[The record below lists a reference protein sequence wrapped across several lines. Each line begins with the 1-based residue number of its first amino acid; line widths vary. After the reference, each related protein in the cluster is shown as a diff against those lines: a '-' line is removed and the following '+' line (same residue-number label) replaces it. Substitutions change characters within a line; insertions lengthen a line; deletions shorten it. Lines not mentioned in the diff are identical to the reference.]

1 MIVWNLSIIL
11 NVIES
16 SVSLK
21 RQPLLNY
28 LFCMSSILLEI
39 KNNIA
44 SITFNRPEKF
54 NAFNREMALAFQ
66 KVLDDCENN
75 SSIRCVYLSGA
86 GKAFCAGQDLSE
98 ITDPDGPGMEKI
110 LKEHYN
116 PIVIKIRNLS
126 KPVIAAV
133 NGVAAGAGANIA
145 LCCDVVIATQSA
157 FFIQAFSKIGLIPD
171 NAGTYFL
178 PRLIG
183 MQKASAFMMLGD
195 KISAQ
200 EAERTGMIYK
210 FFADKNFKKEAE
222 KIAFTLAEMPTKGLA
237 YTKQALN
244 KSIENT
250 LEQQLHSEDQLQQ
263 KAALTKDFKEGVAAF
278 LEKRKP
284 KFTGE

>member
-1 MIVWNLSIIL
+1 
-11 NVIES
+11 
-16 SVSLK
+16 
-21 RQPLLNY
+21 
-28 LFCMSSILLEI
+28 MSSILSEI

-44 SITFNRPEKF
+44 FVTFNRPEKF

-66 KVLDDCENN
+66 KVLNDCEND
-75 SSIRCVYLSGA
+75 SSIRCVYLSGT

-98 ITDPDGPGMEKI
+98 ITNPNGPGMERI

-116 PIVIKIRNLS
+116 PIVTKIRNLN

-183 MQKASAFMMLGD
+183 IQKASAFMMLGD
-195 KISAQ
+195 KISAI

-210 FFADKNFKKEAE
+210 FFADKNFQKESE
-222 KIAFTLAEMPTKGLA
+222 KIAFTLAEMPIKGLA

-244 KSIENT
+244 RSIENT
-250 LEQQLHSEDQLQQ
+250 LEQQLQVEDELQQ
-263 KAALTKDFKEGVAAF
+263 EAALSKDFKEGVAAF
-278 LEKRKP
+278 LDKRKP
-284 KFTGE
+284 NFTGE